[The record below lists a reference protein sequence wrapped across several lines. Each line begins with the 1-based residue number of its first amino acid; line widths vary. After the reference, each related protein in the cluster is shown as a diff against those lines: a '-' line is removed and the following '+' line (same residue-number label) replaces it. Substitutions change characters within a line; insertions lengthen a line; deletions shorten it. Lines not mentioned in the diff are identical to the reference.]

1 MQRRSALLAAA
12 ALLCLATSAQTAAV
26 GAWPARALRTA
37 STLLSTA
44 REAYVTFVVSE
55 DYVLGAR
62 VLGQSLRES
71 GTKRCVP
78 ASPCIAED
86 AACLAASRSTRA
98 APLPAACAP
107 GRALMKR

>member
-37 STLLSTA
+37 STPLSTA

-55 DYVLGAR
+55 EYVLGAR

-71 GTKRCVP
+71 GTKRCVQ
-78 ASPCIAED
+78 S
-86 AACLAASRSTRA
+86 LALLMMPRASRPAA
-98 APLPAACAP
+98 APAP
-107 GRALMKR
+107 RLSLRHAPLDVP